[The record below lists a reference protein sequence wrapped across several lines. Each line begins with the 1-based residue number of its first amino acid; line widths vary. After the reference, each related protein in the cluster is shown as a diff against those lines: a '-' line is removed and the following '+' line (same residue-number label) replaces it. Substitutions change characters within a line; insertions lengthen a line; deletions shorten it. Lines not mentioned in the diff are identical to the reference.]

1 MKSSSLSSQD
11 EVGVHACGCLVLELF
26 FVIVSVVILLVEV
39 ELVES
44 LVVLSSV
51 CSQCWCW

>member
-1 MKSSSLSSQD
+1 VKSSSLSSQD
-11 EVGVHACGCLVLELF
+11 EVGVHACGCLVIELF
-26 FVIVSVVILLVEV
+26 FVMVSVVISLVGV

-51 CSQCWCW
+51 CSQCWFW

>member
-1 MKSSSLSSQD
+1 MKLSSQD

>member
-1 MKSSSLSSQD
+1 MKLSSQD
-11 EVGVHACGCLVLELF
+11 EVGVHACGCLVIELF
-26 FVIVSVVILLVEV
+26 FVMVSVVISLVGV

-51 CSQCWCW
+51 CSQCWFW